1 MHVGRKPYSP
11 PFFGEKLCFLYLN
24 AYAPGAQVRG
34 RDVRASRDANSCTA
48 PKRALRGGEA
58 AAAARRQ
65 QMPGAEDGAELRRR
79 CPSRNRTAD
88 SGDPRR
94 AAAAERRSGALPPP
108 RRSAY
113 QASLKPFISTVARSR
128 CPRPCVP
135 TASSAPGTASAL
147 SSSTARLLGAGSA
160 PSPVLAAVM
169 SPGRGGA
176 RRRQERRGAGQG
188 RAGPPP
194 APPHTME
201 GGGRC
206 LPPAAAPGR
215 R

>member
-1 MHVGRKPYSP
+1 MYVGRKPYSP

-135 TASSAPGTASAL
+135 TASSAAPRTYWS
-147 SSSTARLLGAGSA
+147 GAGRRA
-160 PSPVLAAVM
+160 PCTEPQSGAA
-169 SPGRGGA
+169 P
-176 RRRQERRGAGQG
+176 
-188 RAGPPP
+188 PPP
-194 APPHTME
+194 APGARPERGREAQGRPQPH
-201 GGGRC
+201 R
-206 LPPAAAPGR
+206 LRPSRPAAC
-215 R
+215 